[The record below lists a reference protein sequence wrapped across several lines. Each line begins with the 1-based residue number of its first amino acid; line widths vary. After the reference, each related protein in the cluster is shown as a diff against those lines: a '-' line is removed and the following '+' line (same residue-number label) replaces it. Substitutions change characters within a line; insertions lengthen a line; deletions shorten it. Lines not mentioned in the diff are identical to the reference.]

1 MSFFKNYKRI
11 KLRGTMSFFKNYYR
25 YKNDDNLVDKFLI
38 HVGVLKRMLQ
48 PIYSDSLP
56 EWFGQF

>member
-11 KLRGTMSFFKNYYR
+11 KLRGTVSFFKNYYR

-38 HVGVLKRMLQ
+38 HVGVLKRIAFLDKINIKTNQ
-48 PIYSDSLP
+48 EVI
-56 EWFGQF
+56 